1 MDKWSEYQ
9 EYMQTDTIKIENQ
22 CNDLILYRGFCT
34 LTWCNQY
41 FLVLKDNILL
51 MGEEFPYGEY
61 ETAKEVYDIL
71 APDLAAQPSKT
82 NNGKKFKYK
91 ISFDSAEGITEGMV
105 SLTADEAKIVEYAMD
120 TDNWS
125 EFESDAY
132 GAGGSIDI
140 DHPSE
145 ETGSERKQS
154 FVDELNPP
162 VSESELINE
171 ENRLIEFYTKK
182 ILGALKYSC
191 KKNKMK
197 HSLSG
202 YYGREAYME
211 VDEIVSRENA
221 YQFKDNFRLDTE
233 SKKLDLSKLKQNLSK
248 EIANLGFT
256 EYQVVIDPVP
266 VSWKTPI
273 GTGFFGDTKYRY
285 NKRTDFIVWLSLKW

>member
-22 CNDLILYRGFCT
+22 YNDLILYRGFCT

-125 EFESDAY
+125 EFEKDNLTPEQIAESDVRVSLIGELVKAR
-132 GAGGSIDI
+132 
-140 DHPSE
+140 
-145 ETGSERKQS
+145 RKKGLSQK
-154 FVDELNPP
+154 EL
-162 VSESELINE
+162 EQ
-171 ENRLIEFYTKK
+171 
-182 ILGALKYSC
+182 
-191 KKNKMK
+191 
-197 HSLSG
+197 LSG
-202 YYGREAYME
+202 VKQPMIARIERGGLSTQVNTLIKLLTPLGMKLT
-211 VDEIVSRENA
+211 IVPI
-221 YQFKDNFRLDTE
+221 DN
-233 SKKLDLSKLKQNLSK
+233 
-248 EIANLGFT
+248 
-256 EYQVVIDPVP
+256 
-266 VSWKTPI
+266 
-273 GTGFFGDTKYRY
+273 
-285 NKRTDFIVWLSLKW
+285 